1 MANKDFF
8 IYTDRNKLRTP
19 SNVEYRVDK
28 LLKPKELKSSIKGE
42 VFYRNGWNINVFVN
56 LTF

>member
-8 IYTDRNKLRTP
+8 IYSDRNKLRTP
-19 SNVEYRVDK
+19 STVEYRVEK
-28 LLKPKELKSSIKGE
+28 LLKPKELKPSIGGE
-42 VFYRNGWNINVFVN
+42 VLYINGWNIKKFVY

>member
-1 MANKDFF
+1 MASKDFF

-19 SNVEYRVDK
+19 STVEYRVEK
-28 LLKPKELKSSIKGE
+28 LLKPKELKPSIRGE
-42 VFYRNGWNINVFVN
+42 VLYINVWNINVFVY